1 MRKNKQFQSLLAFS
15 IGLITIPLLI
25 QAGGSFQ
32 GNRIVF
38 PEVREIL
45 KAFFH
50 LLGRRETY
58 AAAGVTL
65 LHLVEALFIALVAG
79 VLIGTAEGLSDK
91 VRAALKPVMIIVR
104 SLPMIILVILTMSAL
119 AYSRVPVATGT
130 IVLIPIISEAVS
142 EGIRSI
148 EPEMKDAYL
157 LNGGFSLRVLL
168 YVYLPL
174 ISGYI
179 RQAFFNAAGVGLKV
193 IVSAEYLVQT
203 RNSLG
208 KAVYSS
214 SYFLDYAEV
223 YAYAF
228 FMVMMVLIIT
238 ELPALLINRIEK
250 NSLR

>member
-1 MRKNKQFQSLLAFS
+1 M
-15 IGLITIPLLI
+15 IPLLI

-58 AAAGVTL
+58 TAAGVTL

-91 VRAALKPVMIIVR
+91 VRAALKSVMIIVR
-104 SLPMIILVILTMSAL
+104 SLPMIILSAL

-168 YVYLPL
+168 YVYMPL

-179 RQAFFNAAGVGLKV
+179 RQAFFIAAGMGLKV

-228 FMVMMVLIIT
+228 FMVLMVLIIT